1 MQTLESNYWIGA
13 QGNRLWVGQVEG
25 DGNVDIA
32 GEELV
37 DFSANNRVKVRI
49 MGYHNRERKELPT
62 KDLPWASCMMPTTS
76 PTTRASGEIHGLD
89 VGAWVLG
96 TFLDGESAQQPLV
109 LGSLGVTEKGKSYS
123 DKLDD
128 IALGNN
134 YTERSPETAENNKP
148 NGGQETNGVPKRG
161 QNAGRASKN
170 DIQQQEIEKISFS
183 VGNGKCNKRP
193 ESEIQRILGDL
204 FRFVRQNENIGGVF
218 VDKVTG
224 NITDSLVI
232 IKSYVGRLAGVANGM
247 LGDIKQLILSEVKK
261 WFQTLVVTPL
271 VTALSLKPT
280 KGSTE
285 IFATSEIM
293 DQVWELVKCLF
304 QTAFDKI
311 LSLLLDI
318 VTGMI
323 DNLLNAAFCVISDI
337 INSIVDTITGAIDE
351 ALGMIQNAL
360 SIIQAAG
367 DWAGGLINAIGLLID
382 QFCGG
387 NLSCIL
393 GTGEYVTKEG
403 DIPDNSFEKL
413 FNRVE
418 TFGGLTNDLN
428 TALYGDDSFFS
439 TFQNTQII
447 DSDGNVASGTL
458 DCSKANTTLLPAF
471 PNIYFTGL
479 PDFSF
484 FEPPRAIPVVNGF
497 GQVVSTIVTNPNI
510 TGSTSN
516 TTRPNVTISSYG
528 GFGGNATGR
537 VIQDSNG
544 NISDVLITNSG
555 GGYPNFDGSVT
566 NTNIPT
572 DLDGNP
578 LYDKIYGA
586 NTEDPMWLGIITATN
601 PPVVSNAGD
610 GLDQSVRVVIEPG
623 RREVNE
629 VVLPELRPNIVDGRL
644 ISITVVKE
652 GFGFSA
658 IPKIYLV
665 SDTLP
670 QSVVRRPKI
679 IARIKYIVRK
689 DADKFLNQYEKYAT
703 IIDCVGHPGD

>member
-49 MGYHNRERKELPT
+49 MGYHNRSRKELPS

-134 YTERSPETAENNKP
+134 YTERAPETAENNKP
-148 NGGQETNGVPKRG
+148 NGGKEVNGPPKRG

-170 DIQQQEIEKISFS
+170 DIQQQEVEKVSFS

-193 ESEIQRILGDL
+193 ENEISRILGDL
-204 FRFVRQNENIGGVF
+204 FRFVRQNDNIGGVF
-218 VDKVTG
+218 VNKTTG
-224 NITDSLVI
+224 NITNSLEI

-247 LGDIKQLILSEVKK
+247 LGDVKQLVLTEVKN
-261 WFQTLVVTPL
+261 WFQTFIVTPL
-271 VTALSLKPT
+271 TTALALKPT

-285 IFATSEIM
+285 IWATSEVM
-293 DQVWELVKCLF
+293 EQVWEIVKCLF
-304 QTAFDKI
+304 QNVFDQL
-311 LSLLLDI
+311 LSMLLDI
-318 VTGMI
+318 VTGLI

-337 INSIVDTITGAIDE
+337 VKSIVSEITGAIE
-351 ALGMIQNAL
+351 QALELVNNAL
-360 SIIQAAG
+360 SIIQGAG
-367 DWAGGLINAIGLLID
+367 DWAGGLISSIGKLID

-387 NLSCIL
+387 QLSCIL

-403 DIPDNSFEKL
+403 EIPDNSFEKL

-439 TFQNTQII
+439 TFENTQII
-447 DSDGNVASGTL
+447 DSNGNVVSGTL
-458 DCSKANTTLLPAF
+458 DCSKANNTLLPAF

-479 PDFSF
+479 PNFSF
-484 FEPPRAIPVVNGF
+484 TDPPRAIPVVNGF

-510 TGSTSN
+510 SGTSPN
-516 TTRPNVTISSYG
+516 ITTPRVTISPYG
-528 GFGGNATGR
+528 GYGGNATGQ
-537 VIQDSNG
+537 VILDKNG
-544 NISDVLITNSG
+544 NIDDVLITSAG

-578 LYDKIYGA
+578 VYDEIYGA
-586 NTEDPMWLGIITATN
+586 NTENPMWLGIITASN
-601 PPVVSNAGD
+601 PPIVTNAGD
-610 GLDQSVRVVIEPG
+610 GLDQSVSVVIEPG
-623 RREVNE
+623 SREVNE
-629 VVLPELRPNIVDGRL
+629 VVLPELKPNIVDGRL
-644 ISITVVKE
+644 ISIIVTKE

-670 QSVVRRPKI
+670 QSAVRRPKI
-679 IARIKYIVRK
+679 VARIKYIARK
-689 DADKFLNQYEKYAT
+689 DSSKYLNQYDKYAT